1 MQTLLIFIIAAT
13 FFYLL
18 LYLLVPKKTNFYE
31 LVRIPPF
38 LLRSLLSQR
47 NNMIVEKHRYGKHR
61 RQYFLFCQPKSRDSS
76 KKHVIV
82 YYHGGG
88 WRSGSPELLRSN
100 AQFFVD
106 LGYCVFMP
114 SCRRTPFN
122 GYREIREDL
131 SESLKM
137 IVELMKIYGLQE
149 KKIILGGMSSGGNLV
164 ALILYDR
171 SRLSDLGFNQE
182 TFGGIMLFGAPL
194 DLNAMK
200 DSFVLRDFAGR
211 RDQSSFQ
218 LANPV
223 YHLQADEQIPS
234 LCIHGT
240 HDGLVPF
247 SNAESFAEKLRS
259 INGDI
264 LTFIPVENASHM
276 DTASWAIENN
286 EIRQMICNWLDQ
298 RER

>member
-1 MQTLLIFIIAAT
+1 MQTLLIFIIAAALL
-13 FFYLL
+13 YLL
-18 LYLLVPKKTNFYE
+18 LYLFVPKKTNLYE
-31 LVRIPPF
+31 FLRIPPF
-38 LLRSLLSQR
+38 LLRSLILER
-47 NNMIVEKHRYGKHR
+47 DNMIVEKYRYGTHR
-61 RQYFLFCQPKSRDSS
+61 RQYFLFCQPKSSETN

-82 YYHGGG
+82 YFHGGG

-100 AQFFVD
+100 AQVLVD
-106 LGYCVFMP
+106 QGYCVFMP

-122 GYREIREDL
+122 SYREIREDL
-131 SESLKM
+131 NGNLKK
-137 IVELMKIYGLQE
+137 IVEVMSSHSLQE

-164 ALILYDR
+164 ALMLYDR
-171 SRLSDLGFNQE
+171 IGLSALGFSQE
-182 TFGGIMLFGAPL
+182 MFGGIMLFGAPL

-200 DSFVLRDFAGR
+200 DTFVLRDFAGR

-218 LANPV
+218 FANPV
-223 YHLQADEQIPS
+223 YHLQDDEQIPA

-240 HDGLVPF
+240 HDGMVPF
-247 SNAESFAEKLRS
+247 SNAQSFAEKLQRK
-259 INGDI
+259 NGDL

-286 EIRQMICNWLDQ
+286 EVRKMICNWLDQ